1 MSKLSVFDDKSVRI
15 FLHDGDVF
23 EGEVIFSD
31 SEYNE
36 DAFGITDDML
46 QMEDRL
52 FREEEIAGI
61 ELLPEEHQPVSFF
74 HVPACDF
81 RTTAWSGGFTTQ
93 YLIWPREAEYPD
105 RNFLWRISSATVENE
120 ESDFTALPD
129 YYRFITTLKGE
140 MHIAHSGGPEIHLPP
155 YKIHAFDG
163 ADATISRGCCT
174 DFNLMLRKEKA
185 FGRLETLSVGLTPEL
200 ILPERGVSDTLL
212 YVAEGSALISA
223 QIGPHRREFLLIE
236 GEPFLI
242 EGENRRPFTLCS
254 ASGVPDAPVRLII
267 ARMGEMEPEESI

>member
-1 MSKLSVFDDKSVRI
+1 
-15 FLHDGDVF
+15 
-23 EGEVIFSD
+23 
-31 SEYNE
+31 
-36 DAFGITDDML
+36 
-46 QMEDRL
+46 MEEWL
-52 FREEEIAGI
+52 FREEEIAAV
-61 ELLPEEHQPVSFF
+61 ELLPEDHKPVSFF

-129 YYRFITTLKGE
+129 YYRFIATLKGE
-140 MHIAHSGGPEIHLPP
+140 MHIAHSGGPEIHLLP
-155 YKIHAFDG
+155 YRVHSFDG

-174 DFNLMLRKEKA
+174 DFNLMLRKGKA
-185 FGRLETLSVGLTPEL
+185 FGRLETLSIGLTPEL
-200 ILPERGVSDTLL
+200 ILPEKGIRDTLL
-212 YVAEGSALISA
+212 YVAEGSALLSA
-223 QIGPHRREFLLIE
+223 QIGPQRREFLIKE

-242 EGENRRPFTLCS
+242 EGENPRPFTLSS
-254 ASGVPDAPVRLII
+254 ASGASD